1 VASWVNTDGEQIDS
15 PALRIHNSLAGVTE
29 KDALDRVCLDFIRR
43 GGSAKGMAKFLKCS
57 ARTIERRVERALIH
71 EEHRKS
77 AHRDPIVEPIF
88 GVQPHTPTS
97 PCAHPVP
104 FPEGAM
110 EYCPNRCHKT
120 GVEGHPSLK
129 MNPGDY
135 EAPMITKTPDDGKL
149 GGTDKKQRKPKS
161 ASARKRQRAAV

>member
-1 VASWVNTDGEQIDS
+1 VASWANEKGEQIES
-15 PALRIHNSLAGVTE
+15 PAIRVHNSLAGVTD
-29 KDALDRVCLDFIRR
+29 KDAIDKVCLDFIRR

-57 ARTIERRVERALIH
+57 TRTIERRVERALIH
-71 EEHRKS
+71 EDHRKS
-77 AHRDPIVEPIF
+77 GRRDPIVEPIF
-88 GVQPHTPTS
+88 GVNAHTPSS

-104 FPEGAM
+104 FPEGAR
-110 EYCPNRCHKT
+110 EYCPGCHST
-120 GVEGHPSLK
+120 GIEGHPELQVR
-129 MNPGDY
+129 PGDY